1 MPPVSPL
8 SKIWGRLPRQLN
20 GAGAYTYLLTYL
32 LSWSKSQSA
41 FFRAEDSRSRRY
53 NSAIEDCSFT
63 ASDTVLL
70 GLQHAVQTVHPAS
83 SKPATSCPAFSVDP
97 LK

>member
-32 LSWSKSQSA
+32 LTYLVGA
-41 FFRAEDSRSRRY
+41 RAKVH
-53 NSAIEDCSFT
+53 SFVQKT
-63 ASDTVLL
+63 AV
-70 GLQHAVQTVHPAS
+70 AV
-83 SKPATSCPAFSVDP
+83 ATIRQ
-97 LK
+97 